1 MMKQK
6 TDRSTAIIIL
16 AAGLGTR
23 MKSDMAK
30 VLHKVCGKP
39 MISHV
44 VEMASTVA
52 GENIIVVTGY
62 QSDQVRETVRKSA
75 QVGFA
80 FQEKQ
85 LGTGHAVQCAMAE
98 LHPDVEH
105 VVVLCGDVPLLSAV
119 TVFTFIKSHRKES
132 NQITVLAVEVENP
145 TGYGRMIVNPD
156 GRLVKI
162 VEEADADQDEKKIKR
177 INSGIY
183 CVEKK
188 FLEYALRMLK
198 PDNVQKEYYFTDIV
212 AIGADEN
219 KKIGMFMGKDPDEVV
234 GINCIRDL
242 MEAERLMSNR
252 ER

>member
-1 MMKQK
+1 MTRKVNH
-6 TDRSTAIIIL
+6 RTAIIIL

-44 VEMASTVA
+44 VDMALEVA

-62 QSDQVRETVRKSA
+62 QSDKVRETARMSA

-80 FQEKQ
+80 YQGQQ
-85 LGTGHAVQCAMAE
+85 LGTGHAVLCAIPE
-98 LHPDVEH
+98 LHADVEN
-105 VVVLCGDVPLLSAV
+105 VIILCGDVPLLSAG
-119 TVFTFIKSHRKES
+119 TVFRFIESHNKQK

-145 TGYGRMIVNPD
+145 TGYGRMIVNQD

-162 VEEADADQDEKKIKR
+162 VEEADANQDEKGIKI

-183 CVEKK
+183 CVERA
-188 FLEYALRMLK
+188 FLEHAVRMLK
-198 PDNVQKEYYFTDIV
+198 PDNAQNEFYLTDIIS
-212 AIGADEN
+212 IGAEEN
-219 KKIGMFMGKDPDEVV
+219 KKIGLFMGDDSDEVV
-234 GINCIRDL
+234 GINCHQDL
-242 MEAERLMSNR
+242 VKAEKLMSKR
-252 ER
+252 SR

>member
-1 MMKQK
+1 MRKA
-6 TDRSTAIIIL
+6 DHGTAIIIL

-44 VEMASTVA
+44 VDMALEVA

-62 QSDQVRETVRKSA
+62 QSDTVRETARMSA

-80 FQEKQ
+80 YQEKQ
-85 LGTGHAVQCAMAE
+85 LGTGHAVLCAMPE
-98 LHPDVEH
+98 LHAGVEN
-105 VVVLCGDVPLLSAV
+105 VIILCGDVPLLSAE
-119 TVFTFIKSHRKES
+119 TVFHFIENHNKQK

-145 TGYGRMIVNPD
+145 TGYGRMIVNQD

-162 VEEADADQDEKKIKR
+162 VEEADANQDEKGIKI

-183 CVEKK
+183 CVERA
-188 FLEYALRMLK
+188 FLEHAVRMLK
-198 PDNVQKEYYFTDIV
+198 PDNAQNEFYLTDIIS
-212 AIGADEN
+212 IGAEEN
-219 KKIGMFMGKDPDEVV
+219 KKIGLFMGNDSDEVV
-234 GINCIRDL
+234 GINCHQDL
-242 MEAERLMSNR
+242 VKAEKIMNKRSR
-252 ER
+252 

>member
-1 MMKQK
+1 MKRK
-6 TDRSTAIIIL
+6 IDPRTAVIIL

-44 VEMASTVA
+44 VDMASEVA

-62 QSDQVRETVRKSA
+62 QSDEVRETVRRSA

-85 LGTGHAVQCAMAE
+85 LGTGHAVQCAMIE
-98 LHPDVEH
+98 LHEEVEN
-105 VVVLCGDVPLLSAV
+105 VIILCGDVPLLSAI
-119 TVFTFIKSHRKES
+119 TVLRFIESHKKQN

-145 TGYGRMIVNPD
+145 TGYGRMIVNRD
-156 GRLVKI
+156 GKLVKI
-162 VEEADADQDEKKIKR
+162 VEEADATLDEKNIKI

-183 CVEKK
+183 CVERK
-188 FLEYALRMLK
+188 FLEYSLRMLRT
-198 PDNVQKEYYFTDIV
+198 DNAQNEYYLTDII
-212 AIGADEN
+212 AIGANEN
-219 KKIGMFMGKDPDEVV
+219 KKIGLFMGKDSDEVV
-234 GINCIRDL
+234 GINCIQDL
-242 MEAERLMSNR
+242 VEAEKLMKNRLV
-252 ER
+252 